1 MRIKGLGF
9 VGLAVWAMACGGD
22 DPPPTP
28 PGTQS
33 FKVGGTLSGLAGNL
47 TLQLNGVQNLSRS
60 ENGPFAF
67 AEPVADGS
75 NYRVSIT
82 ASPEE
87 QECTLQGDTGQVNGA
102 DVTSVQVSCAARTYT
117 VGGTVTGLTGTLQL
131 RLGGAESLSL
141 TANGP
146 FAFQKRHAKGD
157 AYTVTIDTQ
166 PQGHRCALTG
176 ESGTVAGNVTTV
188 QVRCTPW
195 FAFTS
200 FQNASRVIGQN
211 DFTSNSANQGGAAG
225 PNTLN
230 GPWGNASFVGGTLYV
245 SDLDSN
251 RILGFSGLPTQNGA
265 AASFVLGQPDFTST
279 AAGSGRGGLSSM
291 EGTSSDG
298 TRLAVADKGNSR
310 VLLYNTLPT
319 NSNARPDLVIGQPD
333 FDTTALQ
340 CGASSLGL
348 PEDVFMGH
356 GKLLVADSANNRILI
371 WNTLPTTSGQ
381 PADLVLGQVS
391 FTTCAGNDVDG
402 DGVRDLT
409 ATASTL
415 LSPAGL
421 WTDGTRLLVADTGN
435 NRVLVWNQFPTTNGQ
450 PAESVLGQPDLTTRT
465 SGLAAA
471 KLNAPY
477 IVNSTGQQIFVAEY
491 QNNRVLVWNQFP
503 AAPGA
508 AADTVLGQQDFTSN
522 RRFDPPNGTLPS
534 ARSLYQPSGILL
546 AAPYLVVSDY
556 GNNRLLLFESP

>member
-9 VGLAVWAMACGGD
+9 VGLAAWAMACGD
-22 DPPPTP
+22 DPEPPP
-28 PGTQS
+28 PGPQS
-33 FKVGGTLSGLAGNL
+33 FKVGGAISGLAGNL
-47 TLQLNGVQNLSRS
+47 TLQLNGVQNLSRN
-60 ENGPFAF
+60 ENGPFTF
-67 AEPVADGS
+67 AAPIADKS
-75 NYRVSIT
+75 NYRVSVT
-82 ASPEE
+82 ASPED

-102 DVTSVQVSCAARTYT
+102 DVTSVQVNCTARTYT
-117 VGGTVTGLTGTLQL
+117 VGGTVEGLTGTLQL
-131 RLGGAESLSL
+131 RLSGEESLSL

-146 FAFQKRHAKGD
+146 FVFQKRHAKG
-157 AYTVTIDTQ
+157 ASYSVTIETQ
-166 PQGHRCALTG
+166 PRAHRCTLTG
-176 ESGTVAGNVTTV
+176 EGGTVSDNVTTV

-225 PNTLN
+225 PSTLN
-230 GPWGNASFVGGTLYV
+230 GPWGNPSFVGGKLYV

-251 RILGFSGLPTQNGA
+251 RILGFNGLPTQNGA
-265 AASFVLGQPDFTST
+265 PANFVLGQPGFTST
-279 AAGSGRGGLSSM
+279 TASAGRGGLSSM
-291 EGTSSDG
+291 EGTSSEG
-298 TRLAVADKGNSR
+298 THLAVADKGNNR

-319 NSNARPDLVIGQPD
+319 DSNARPDLVIGQPD
-333 FDTTALQ
+333 FDTTPLQ

-348 PEDVFMGH
+348 PEDVFIGH

-371 WNTLPTTSGQ
+371 WNTLPTTNGQ
-381 PADLVLGQVS
+381 PADRVLGQAS

-435 NRVLVWNQFPTTNGQ
+435 NRVLIWNQFPTTNGQ
-450 PAESVLGQPDLTTRT
+450 PADGVLGQTDFTTRT
-465 SGLAAA
+465 SGVAAN
-471 KLNAPY
+471 KLSAPY

-491 QNNRVLVWNQFP
+491 QNNRVLLWNQFP
-503 AAPGA
+503 SAQGAP
-508 AADTVLGQQDFTSN
+508 ADAVLGQPDFTSN